1 MNFNWDKLN
10 LTYEILFALFTSVLF
25 TALEITEKW
34 MIDTSFYS
42 PHEILFFVGLFTT
55 IIMLTVCTIGAYVP
69 CEKWMK
75 LCSVGTNVIN
85 LSDEISIIM
94 SNGYYII
101 QVILYILL
109 STGYNEFIQLVLKY
123 YGPTH
128 RVITDVFSSLCIM
141 LFLLSRN
148 SPRDII
154 LQGVG
159 EVVII
164 IGVLIYNE
172 IVLVHLCGMDENTE
186 VKIRERASSKDDTA
200 LILKHSINPE
210 DGKEIEFV
218 NEY

>member
-55 IIMLTVCTIGAYVP
+55 IIMLTVCTIGAFVP
-69 CEKWMK
+69 CQKWMK
-75 LCSVGTNVIN
+75 VCSVGANVIN
-85 LSDEISIIM
+85 ISDEISIIM

-123 YGPTH
+123 YGPT
-128 RVITDVFSSLCIM
+128 
-141 LFLLSRN
+141 
-148 SPRDII
+148 
-154 LQGVG
+154 
-159 EVVII
+159 
-164 IGVLIYNE
+164 
-172 IVLVHLCGMDENTE
+172 
-186 VKIRERASSKDDTA
+186 
-200 LILKHSINPE
+200 
-210 DGKEIEFV
+210 IE
-218 NEY
+218 

>member
-10 LTYEILFALFTSVLF
+10 LTYEIVFALFAS
-25 TALEITEKW
+25 ITEKW

-55 IIMLTVCTIGAYVP
+55 IIMLTVCTIGAFVP
-69 CEKWMK
+69 CQKWMK
-75 LCSVGTNVIN
+75 VCSVGANVIN
-85 LSDEISIIM
+85 ISDVISIIM

-148 SPRDII
+148 SPRDIV

-186 VKIRERASSKDDTA
+186 VKIRERESSKDDTA
-200 LILKHSINPE
+200 LILKHSINPRMV
-210 DGKEIEFV
+210 KKL
-218 NEY
+218 NL

>member
-10 LTYEILFALFTSVLF
+10 LTYEILFALFASVLF

-55 IIMLTVCTIGAYVP
+55 IIMLTVCTIGAFVP
-69 CEKWMK
+69 CQKWMK
-75 LCSVGTNVIN
+75 VCSVGANVIN
-85 LSDEISIIM
+85 ISDVISIIM

-148 SPRDII
+148 SPRDIV